1 MTEKD
6 PRAHRSPKAA
16 VILGSRSDA
25 PYMEGCL
32 ELLRNFGIEG
42 ELKILSA
49 HRNPEKLAAYAAG
62 TGDAGIEVVIAA
74 AGMSAHLPGAV
85 AARTALP
92 VIGVPIPSSDLKGLD
107 ALLSIVQMPSGVPVA
122 TMAVGKAGA
131 KNAAVLA
138 AEILALKY
146 DGVREKLTAYRK
158 ALAE

>member
-1 MTEKD
+1 MTQRE
-6 PRAHRSPKAA
+6 PRPDRGPQAA

-32 ELLRNFGIEG
+32 ELLRNFGIEADM
-42 ELKILSA
+42 KILSA
-49 HRNPEKLAAYAAG
+49 HRNPEELAVFAAG
-62 TGDAGIEVVIAA
+62 AEDAGISVIIAA

-85 AARTALP
+85 AARSALP

-138 AEILALKY
+138 AEILALRY
-146 DGVREKLTAYRK
+146 EGVREKLIAYRN